1 MNKLCMRMKKSKS
14 RDDLLKCD
22 LNLLQLSVNV
32 SPIYLYCMVSVYP
45 FYPSVISKSL
55 YWGFIQ
61 YQFLP
66 KKDSK
71 RLNCGTVRHNQTA
84 EFYTLL
90 I

>member
-45 FYPSVISKSL
+45 FYPSLISKSL
-55 YWGFIQ
+55 YWGFHTSF
-61 YQFLP
+61 YR
-66 KKDSK
+66 K
-71 RLNCGTVRHNQTA
+71 RAANGLIVVRHN
-84 EFYTLL
+84 
-90 I
+90 